1 MAAWRRNAS
10 GGRVIWSRLN
20 HDMAGTWQKPC
31 RAATGPH
38 SVAGDMED
46 DVAEPI
52 IPVILAG
59 GQGTRLWPLS
69 RAARPKQFL
78 PLTGPLSLFQETLKR
93 VSDARYGAPIVVTNA
108 DYRFLV
114 AEQAQELGIELAGV
128 LLEPVARNTTAAIA
142 AAAAFAQ
149 QQGGAGTLI
158 HVLASD
164 HALTTDAD
172 YWRSVDLA
180 AAAATGG
187 ELVTFGIAPTGPE
200 TGYGYVEAGAPRGDG
215 SYEVRRFVEKPDH
228 DKAVAMLAEGGFYW
242 NSGMFMLAA
251 GGFLD
256 ECRVLSPESHAAATA
271 AVEKARVDLDF
282 IRLDEDSFAQAPN
295 ISVDYAI
302 FEKSTRVALIPVN
315 YFWSDLGS
323 WDAVWKVSAKDVDQN
338 AVRGAAT
345 LSNTH
350 NSFVLS
356 EKAHVAVEG
365 LDDVAVIA
373 TEDAVFVGRL
383 SEAQKVGQMVK
394 ALQAAPETHMLTE
407 IHRTAYRPWG
417 GYSSVLNGARFQV
430 KKLFVKPG
438 KKLSLQKHHH
448 RAEHWIVVSGTAE
461 VTIDGKVTMLGEN
474 ESIYLPLGCV
484 HRLAN
489 PGKILL
495 ELIEV
500 QTGSY
505 LGEDDII
512 RIEDEFGRT

>member
-1 MAAWRRNAS
+1 
-10 GGRVIWSRLN
+10 
-20 HDMAGTWQKPC
+20 
-31 RAATGPH
+31 
-38 SVAGDMED
+38 MED
-46 DVAEPI
+46 DLAQQI

-78 PLTGPLSLFQETLKR
+78 PLTGTLSLFQQTLQR
-93 VSDARYGAPIVVTNA
+93 VADARYGAPIVVTNA
-108 DYRFLV
+108 DYRFIV
-114 AEQAQELGIELAGV
+114 AEQAQELGIALAGV

-142 AAAAFAQ
+142 AAAVFAAGQ
-149 QQGGAGTLI
+149 DGADTLL

-164 HALTTDAD
+164 HALTADED
-172 YWRSVDLA
+172 YWRSVDVAAEA
-180 AAAATGG
+180 AAGG
-187 ELVTFGIAPTGPE
+187 RLVTFGIAPTGPE
-200 TGYGYVEAGAPRGDG
+200 TGYGYVEAGAARPDG
-215 SYEVRRFVEKPDH
+215 SFEVERFVEKPDH
-228 DKAVAMLAEGGFYW
+228 AAAEAMLAQGGFYW
-242 NSGMFMLAA
+242 NSGMFMLSAA
-251 GGFLD
+251 VFLE
-256 ECRVLSPESHAAATA
+256 ECRTLSPESHAAAVG
-271 AVEKARVDLDF
+271 AVEKARTDLDF
-282 IRLDEDSFAQAPN
+282 IRLDEESFAQAPN

-302 FEKSTRVALIPVN
+302 FERSARVALIPVS
-315 YFWSDLGS
+315 YGWSDLGS
-323 WDAVWKVSAKDVDQN
+323 WDAVWKVSDKDTNQN
-338 AVRGAAT
+338 AVLGPAT
-345 LSNTH
+345 LSHTR
-350 NSFVLS
+350 NSFVLT

-365 LDDVAVIA
+365 MDDVAVIA

-394 ALQAAPETHMLTE
+394 TLQAGADTHGLTE

-430 KKLFVKPG
+430 KRLFVKPG

-461 VTIDGKVTMLGEN
+461 VTIDGKVTMLSEN